1 MIRYLTLA
9 NLLSLYSRVIETSGG
24 LAGIR
29 DLSAVESALAQPQM
43 TFGGDELYPSLSLKA
58 AAVGYSLIQNHPF
71 TDGNKR
77 IGHAAIEAFLLK
89 NGHEIVC
96 SISDQEEVILSVA
109 GSKMMRA
116 EFENWLAV
124 NIRPIGLS

>member
-58 AAVGYSLIQNHPF
+58 ASLGYSLIQNHPF

-77 IGHAAIEAFLLK
+77 IGHAAIEAFLLI
-89 NGHEIVC
+89 NGHEIIC
-96 SISDQEEVILSVA
+96 SIPEQEEVILSVA
-109 GSKMMRA
+109 SSKMMRA